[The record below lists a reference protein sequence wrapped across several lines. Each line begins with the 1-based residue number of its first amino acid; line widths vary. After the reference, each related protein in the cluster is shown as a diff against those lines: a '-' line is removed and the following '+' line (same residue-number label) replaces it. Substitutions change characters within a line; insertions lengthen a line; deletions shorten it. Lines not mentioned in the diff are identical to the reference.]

1 MSSIV
6 LRHVTK
12 YFAGKIAVR
21 DLDLEIKDGEF
32 VIVVGP
38 SGCGKTTTL
47 RMLAGFE
54 RPSIGTI
61 EIGGKVVNNVSPKDR
76 NLAMVFQSYA
86 LFPHMD
92 VANNLAFGMRIRR
105 ESKSSI
111 ERNVEEISEMLGIHA
126 LLGRK
131 PAELSGGER
140 QRVALGRALLRKPQ
154 AFLLDEPLSNL
165 DAALRAQMRLE
176 LKRIHSRFPVT
187 KVYVTHDQVEAMTMA
202 DRVVLLHQGE
212 LQQVGPPNDLYSA
225 PVNSFVAGFIGAP
238 KINLLPASLVRD
250 AGSTRISFL
259 SMSIDVAQTSTP
271 GVAARTADDLLVGFR
286 PEDVGPAGR
295 SGGRLPRVRGV
306 VEVVEPLGSETHVA
320 VRVAGELLLCRF
332 PARTDATVGAPIE
345 LEFDIEQMKIFDRF
359 TGMNL
364 HQGGRTPAPTY
375 MPSEVVSTAPA

>member
-12 YFAGKIAVR
+12 SFAGKTAVH
-21 DLDLEIKDGEF
+21 DLDLEIEDGEF

-92 VANNLAFGMRIRR
+92 VAKNLAFGMRIRH

-111 ERNVEEISEMLGIHA
+111 EHDVQEVAEMLGIHA

-131 PAELSGGER
+131 PGELSGGER
-140 QRVALGRALLRKPQ
+140 QRVALGRSLLRKPQ

-187 KVYVTHDQVEAMTMA
+187 TVYVTHDQVEAMTMA
-202 DRVVLLHQGE
+202 DRVVLLHHGE
-212 LQQVGPPNDLYSA
+212 LQQVGPPNDLYST

-250 AGSTRISFL
+250 AGSPRISFL
-259 SMSIDVAQTSTP
+259 STSVDVGQTSTP
-271 GVAARTADDLLVGFR
+271 GVAAHSADDLVVGFR

-295 SGGRLPRVRGV
+295 SGERLPRVTGI
-306 VEVVEPLGSETHVA
+306 VEVVEPLGAETHVA

-332 PARTDATVGAPIE
+332 PARTDAAVGAAIE
-345 LEFDIEQMKIFDRF
+345 LELDIEQMRIFDRS
-359 TGMNL
+359 TGLNL
-364 HQGGRTPAPTY
+364 HQVGRTPTAAY
-375 MPSEVVSTAPA
+375 APSEVVSTGTA